1 MAAKRITHSCKLCS
15 KPYNCPL
22 LLPCLHVFCKTCLES
37 LQSQNEG
44 TLTCPTCYKT
54 SPHPPASLPRHL
66 RRERE
71 SALSRIQEGG
81 QIKCGSCDESKQA
94 EAYCEN
100 CNLNVCS
107 TCIGIHKVLKA
118 MKSHKVTPFHS
129 VQLESIPV
137 PSVSCPVHSDQTLKY
152 YCTKCSRL
160 VCGECLLHAHKKHK
174 WKQQLNEVGEVEKAE
189 LQSVLLEVEKA
200 IPPLEEN
207 IKRIDTV
214 VKRAVT
220 SGEKITGEI
229 DDIFRQINSAVEKR
243 RLELLQ
249 EVKSSVTAKTTQ
261 LEIQKEGLEKLTA
274 GLRLALDSGKEACN
288 EYSSV
293 EVLAVKTF
301 IKEAS
306 TSFLGASHSEDHH
319 FIDSSALRV
328 AINPS
333 KVLEVV
339 STLGSILTSSPHP
352 PLCSL
357 VGINPML
364 AIGVAKGCESTV
376 LLQTRDSKGEDV
388 VVGGAKV
395 RGRII
400 NRSTDSEGSECEVN
414 DLDDGRYE
422 ISFNNLRI
430 GKYQL
435 HITIN
440 GVGICDSPF
449 TINVRDYTAIKHPIG
464 NAIATYDSTTHIDID
479 YDNTLYISTKGSIE
493 IYKSG
498 DQRTIIP
505 QTKLGG
511 SNFRGIAVDQHN
523 GVMFIACADTNQII
537 KATLDGEVIA
547 SVGKEGS
554 GELEFQF
561 PYGLCLKHD
570 NGILVVGDH
579 YNKRV
584 QILGSDLSFIRSIP
598 CQSKVYGVAVDST
611 GNIHAAA
618 SDRIKVFSITGEK
631 ITEYGTGRLTTACG
645 VTVFTDQLCRKGTY
659 SLVTNERSSDKA
671 FLFDWHKDALVH
683 SLKVGCTAV
692 GVTINQEGDIYLCC
706 WKSNKVLKF

>member
-1 MAAKRITHSCKLCS
+1 MK
-15 KPYNCPL
+15 
-22 LLPCLHVFCKTCLES
+22 
-37 LQSQNEG
+37 
-44 TLTCPTCYKT
+44 
-54 SPHPPASLPRHL
+54 
-66 RRERE
+66 
-71 SALSRIQEGG
+71 
-81 QIKCGSCDESKQA
+81 DKQA

-107 TCIGIHKVLKA
+107 TCIGIHEVLKA

-129 VQLESIPV
+129 VQLESISV
-137 PSVSCPVHSDQTLKY
+137 SSVSCLVHSDQTLTY
-152 YCTKCSRL
+152 YCTKCSCL

-174 WKQQLNEVGEVEKAE
+174 WKQQLNEVGEVEKTE

-200 IPPLEEN
+200 IPLLEEN

-214 VKRAVT
+214 VKHTIT

-261 LEIQKEGLEKLTA
+261 LEIQKEDLEKITA
-274 GLRLALDSGKEACN
+274 DLRLALDSGKEACN

-306 TSFLGASHSEDHH
+306 TSFLGASHSEDHR
-319 FIDSSALRV
+319 FIDSSTLRV
-328 AINPS
+328 AINTS

-357 VGINPML
+357 VGINPKL

-388 VVGGAKV
+388 VEGGANI

-400 NRSTDSEGSECEVN
+400 NPSIDSEGSECEVN

-422 ISFNNLRI
+422 ISFNNSRI
-430 GKYQL
+430 GKCQL
-435 HITIN
+435 HITID
-440 GVGICDSPF
+440 GVGICGSPF

-464 NAIATYDSTTHIDID
+464 NAIATDDKTAHIDID
-479 YDNTLYISTKGSIE
+479 YDNTLYISTERFIE
-493 IYKSG
+493 VCKSG

-511 SNFRGIAVDQHN
+511 SKFRGIAVDQHN
-523 GVMFIACADTNQII
+523 GVMFIASAGTNQII

-547 SVGKEGS
+547 SVGKKGS
-554 GELEFQF
+554 GDLEFKC

-570 NGILVVGDH
+570 NGILLVGDF
-579 YNKRV
+579 YNNRV
-584 QILGSDLSFIRSIP
+584 QVLGSDLSFIRSIP
-598 CQSKVYGVAVDST
+598 CQSNVRGVTVDST
-611 GNIHAAA
+611 GNIHAAVC
-618 SDRIKVFSITGEK
+618 DRLEVFSINGEK
-631 ITEYGTGRLTTACG
+631 ITEYGNGRVSAACG
-645 VTVFTDQLCRKGTY
+645 VTVFTNHLCRKGMY
-659 SLVTNERSSDKA
+659 SLVMDGCGSGKA
-671 FLFDWHKDALVH
+671 FLFDWRRDALVH

-706 WKSNKVLKF
+706 WDAKKVLKF

>member
-1 MAAKRITHSCKLCS
+1 M
-15 KPYNCPL
+15 
-22 LLPCLHVFCKTCLES
+22 
-37 LQSQNEG
+37 
-44 TLTCPTCYKT
+44 TCPTCYKT

-81 QIKCGSCDESKQA
+81 QIKCGSCDEGKQA

-137 PSVSCPVHSDQTLKY
+137 PSVSCLVHSDQTLMY
-152 YCTKCSRL
+152 YCTKCSCL
-160 VCGECLLHAHKKHK
+160 VCGECLLHAHKEHE
-174 WKQQLNEVGEVEKAE
+174 WKQLNEVGEEEKAE

-249 EVKSSVTAKTTQ
+249 ELKSSVTAKTTQ
-261 LEIQKEGLEKLTA
+261 LEIQKEGLEKIIA

-306 TSFLGASHSEDHH
+306 TSFLEASRSEDHR
-319 FIDSSALRV
+319 FIDSSTLRV
-328 AINPS
+328 AINTS

-357 VGINPML
+357 VGINPKL

-388 VVGGAKV
+388 VESGANV

-400 NRSTDSEGSECEVN
+400 NPSTDSEGSECEVN

-422 ISFNNLRI
+422 ISFNNPRI

-440 GVGICDSPF
+440 GVGICGSPF
-449 TINVRDYTAIKHPIG
+449 TINVRDYTAIKDPIG
-464 NAIATYDSTTHIDID
+464 NAIATDDITTHIDID

-511 SNFRGIAVDQHN
+511 SGLGGIAVDQHN
-523 GVMFIACADTNQII
+523 GVMFIASAGTNQII

-554 GELEFQF
+554 GDLEFKF
-561 PYGLCLKHD
+561 PCGLCLKHD
-570 NGILVVGDH
+570 NGILLVGDH
-579 YNKRV
+579 HNIRV
-584 QILGSDLSFIRSIP
+584 QVLGSDLSFIRSIP
-598 CQSKVYGVAVDST
+598 CQSKVWGVTVDST
-611 GNIHAAA
+611 GNIHVAA
-618 SDRIKVFSITGEK
+618 SDKIEVFSITGEK
-631 ITEYGTGRLTTACG
+631 ITEYGNGRVNGACA
-645 VTVFTDQLCRKGTY
+645 VTVFTDQLCRKGMY
-659 SLVTNERSSDKA
+659 SLVMDCSGKA
-671 FLFDWHKDALVH
+671 FLFDWRRDALVH
-683 SLKVGCTAV
+683 SLKVGCTAI

-706 WKSNKVLKF
+706 PTSRKVLRF